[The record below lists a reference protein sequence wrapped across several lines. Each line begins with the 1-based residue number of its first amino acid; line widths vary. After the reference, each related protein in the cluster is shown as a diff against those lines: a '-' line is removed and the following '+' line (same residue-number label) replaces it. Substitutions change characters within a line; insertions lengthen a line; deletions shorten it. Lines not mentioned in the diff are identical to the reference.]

1 MMQIKNDYKALEKAI
16 KDFEEQLA
24 NLKKS
29 SASLQK
35 DLEQLH
41 NKGWQDTN
49 YSNLKNV
56 ISQQQAHLQQT
67 MQGIAQLSLE
77 LQNRTKILK
86 SYYAINF

>member
-1 MMQIKNDYKALEKAI
+1 MQIKNDYKALEKAI
-16 KDFEEQLA
+16 KTWEEQLA

-35 DLEQLH
+35 DMEQLH
-41 NKGWQDTN
+41 SKGWQDKN
-49 YSNLKNV
+49 YTNLKNV
-56 ISQQQAHLQQT
+56 ITQQQTNLQQT
-67 MQGIAQLSLE
+67 MQGIEQMILE

>member
-1 MMQIKNDYKALEKAI
+1 MMQIKNDYKALDKAI
-16 KDFEEQLA
+16 KALEEHLA

-41 NKGWQDTN
+41 SKGWQDKN
-49 YSNLKNV
+49 YTNLKNV
-56 ISQQQAHLQQT
+56 MAQQQSNLQQT
-67 MQGIAQLSLE
+67 MQGIAQMNLE

>member
-35 DLEQLH
+35 DLEKLY

>member
-1 MMQIKNDYKALEKAI
+1 MQIKNDYKALEKAI
-16 KDFEEQLA
+16 KTWEEQLA

-35 DLEQLH
+35 DMEQLH
-41 NKGWQDTN
+41 SKGWQDKN
-49 YSNLKNV
+49 YTNLKNV
-56 ISQQQAHLQQT
+56 ITQQQTNLQQT
-67 MQGIAQLSLE
+67 MQGIEQMNLE

>member
-16 KDFEEQLA
+16 KVFEEQLE

-29 SASLQK
+29 SAALQK

-41 NKGWQDTN
+41 SKGWQDKN
-49 YSNLKNV
+49 YTNLKNV
-56 ISQQQAHLQQT
+56 ITQQQAQLQQT
-67 MQGIAQLSLE
+67 MQGITQMSVE
-77 LQNRTKILK
+77 LQNRTKMLK

>member
-16 KDFEEQLA
+16 KAFEEQLT

-29 SASLQK
+29 SAALQN

-41 NKGWQDTN
+41 SKGWQDKN
-49 YSNLKNV
+49 YTNLKNV
-56 ISQQQAHLQQT
+56 MAQQQSNLQQT
-67 MQGIAQLSLE
+67 MQGIAQMNLE
-77 LQNRTKILK
+77 LHNRTKILK